1 MKSSHK
7 EARLLVFDWDGTL
20 MDSEAQIVR
29 CLQAASRDLDLEYRD
44 EAACRDII
52 GLGLREAVNSLY
64 RDSDDDF
71 VARYIDRYRHH
82 WFAAEDSRLF
92 PGARETLERLHAEG
106 YLLAVATGK
115 GRAGLDKVLEATGLG
130 ELFAAT
136 RCADE
141 TCSKPDPRMLQE
153 LMTELKTAP
162 GETLMVGDT
171 EYDMAMA
178 CSAGAGPIAVSY
190 GVHAPERLLRYEP
203 LACLDAIGEFRPWLV
218 EHRSQDPGK
227 TESLSSKR
235 LDQRLPVES

>member
-1 MKSSHK
+1 MKSHK

-64 RDSDDDF
+64 PDADEVF
-71 VARYIDRYRHH
+71 VARYTESYRHH
-82 WFAAEDSRLF
+82 WFATEDSRLF
-92 PGARETLERLHAEG
+92 PGARETLEHLHAEG

-115 GRAGLDKVLEATGLG
+115 GRAGLDKVLKATGLG

-203 LACLDAIGEFRPWLV
+203 LACLDAIDEFRPWLV
-218 EHRSQDPGK
+218 EHRSQGTEK
-227 TESLSSKR
+227 AESLSSKW
-235 LDQRLPVES
+235 LDQRLPVEP